1 MTITGHHIWAH
12 DCFVGG
18 LIAASTSTS
27 FKYNQ
32 ENPALYCL
40 DSNTGLSENRVSGIS
55 KSKGLW
61 ILIILPIKIDQN
73 SNFGGYTPF
82 SNTPILLPRRWKTAS
97 IDVQSGTGPSGPIG
111 AHRGPLGPIAS
122 LQGMSDT
129 GSKPQVQSSLV
140 ITKHICTA
148 PVCLV
153 WSDLVWSGWLAVRR

>member
-111 AHRGPLGPIAS
+111 AHRGPSPHSKECLTLAANLRYS
-122 LQGMSDT
+122 HHQTHFYSSSMS
-129 GSKPQVQSSLV
+129 GL
-140 ITKHICTA
+140 I
-148 PVCLV
+148 
-153 WSDLVWSGWLAVRR
+153 WSGLVWLAVCT

>member
-111 AHRGPLGPIAS
+111 AHRLTPRNVWHWQQTSG
-122 LQGMSDT
+122 T
-129 GSKPQVQSSLV
+129 V
-140 ITKHICTA
+140 ITKHISTA

-153 WSDLVWSGWLAVRR
+153 WSDLVWSGWLSVRR

>member
-73 SNFGGYTPF
+73 SNFGAIHHFQTRPCYCP
-82 SNTPILLPRRWKTAS
+82 
-97 IDVQSGTGPSGPIG
+97 DVERLHP
-111 AHRGPLGPIAS
+111 
-122 LQGMSDT
+122 
-129 GSKPQVQSSLV
+129 
-140 ITKHICTA
+140 
-148 PVCLV
+148 
-153 WSDLVWSGWLAVRR
+153 